1 MKNTAVVVALFGAFL
16 GFTFYEPEIKETYQ
30 KFSAPAEAEV
40 LFEGTSKEDLKSEI
54 DRINL
59 ILDKYEKALV
69 EVKPVTPP
77 KEECKCGGTGKIVQG
92 DGHVTPCTCPAPCTC
107 KKPSAEQAVK
117 ECNCNK
123 EEMKEFINSAVTEA
137 FNNYV
142 KEYRERAA
150 AQQAEQQQSFQP
162 QTQAVEQMQ

>member
-59 ILDKYEKALV
+59 ILDKYEKEGSAYYSSARIWDDGIIEPEHTRSVLGLAISTALNHPI
-69 EVKPVTPP
+69 EK
-77 KEECKCGGTGKIVQG
+77 
-92 DGHVTPCTCPAPCTC
+92 
-107 KKPSAEQAVK
+107 
-117 ECNCNK
+117 
-123 EEMKEFINSAVTEA
+123 
-137 FNNYV
+137 
-142 KEYRERAA
+142 
-150 AQQAEQQQSFQP
+150 
-162 QTQAVEQMQ
+162 TQFGIFRM